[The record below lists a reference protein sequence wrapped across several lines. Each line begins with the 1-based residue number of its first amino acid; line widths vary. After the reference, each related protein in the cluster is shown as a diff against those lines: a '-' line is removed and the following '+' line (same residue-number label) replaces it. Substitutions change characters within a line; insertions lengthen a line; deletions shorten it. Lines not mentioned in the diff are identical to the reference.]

1 MLKTRPETNDQMTE
15 LLQVK
20 IRAKGQGQWWFWK
33 PRVSG
38 IGINQMIKKEEEV
51 VRTILSSLPSS
62 SWPGFDIAIGRIL
75 RSPITSFSLPLI
87 SWLIGQISNLPSVCV
102 RACMLSSVWLFGPH
116 WLQPMS
122 LLCPWD
128 YPIKNTGVCCHFLL
142 QGIYLTQGSNLIFL
156 HILLWQTDSLPL
168 SLLGSL
174 VNTYE
179 RRIWSVTAASVQFS
193 CSFLSNSLW
202 PHGL

>member
-1 MLKTRPETNDQMTE
+1 
-15 LLQVK
+15 
-20 IRAKGQGQWWFWK
+20 
-33 PRVSG
+33 
-38 IGINQMIKKEEEV
+38 MIKKEEEV
-51 VRTILSSLPSS
+51 VRNILSSLPSS

-116 WLQPMS
+116 WLQPTS

-193 CSFLSNSLW
+193 CSVLSDSLW
-202 PHGL
+202 PHGLQYTRILCPSPTPGACSDSCPLSW